1 MSPHTRRAPTPPGG
15 RKDGDTLPQAPA
27 DSTLVDVLL
36 AEVFGFAAAAF
47 GIAQGVPQARR
58 VRSLGHS
65 RGVSLAT
72 WLMMTASSAAWLG
85 YGIRTASPSLV
96 ASTVATGFINASVAL
111 AVAGSVR
118 SLRSRM
124 AAVAAVFV
132 VGAVVL
138 PNWIVSPVLFFFTFS
153 RLPQIA
159 RSWKSRR
166 AASGETA
173 VSMSSI
179 ALGIACLL
187 CWEVYSILLK
197 SPTLVGT
204 TTIALVTNLAV
215 AWLEISNRRRA
226 LRHAT
231 PVAVENTAG

>member
-1 MSPHTRRAPTPPGG
+1 MSTRTRRATTPSEG
-15 RKDGDTLPQAPA
+15 RKDGNTRPGAPV

-111 AVAGSVR
+111 AVAGTVR

-124 AAVAAVFV
+124 TVVATVFI

-166 AASGETA
+166 TGVGETA

-179 ALGIACLL
+179 ALGVACLL
-187 CWEVYSILLK
+187 CWEVYSVLLQ
-197 SPTLVGT
+197 SPTLIGT
-204 TTIALVTNLAV
+204 TTIALATNLAV

-226 LRHAT
+226 SVGSE
-231 PVAVENTAG
+231 PVASV

>member
-1 MSPHTRRAPTPPGG
+1 MSTRTRRATTPSGG
-15 RKDGDTLPQAPA
+15 RKDGNTRPGAPV

-36 AEVFGFAAAAF
+36 AELFGFAAAAF

-96 ASTVATGFINASVAL
+96 VSTVATGFINASVAL
-111 AVAGSVR
+111 AVAGSER

-124 AAVAAVFV
+124 VAVAAVFII
-132 VGAVVL
+132 GAVVL
-138 PNWIVSPVLFFFTFS
+138 PTWIVSPVLFFFTFS

-166 AASGETA
+166 TGVGETA

-179 ALGIACLL
+179 ALGVACLL
-187 CWEVYSILLK
+187 CWEVYSVLLM
-197 SPTLVGT
+197 SPTLIGT

-226 LRHAT
+226 AIDSE
-231 PVAVENTAG
+231 PVASL

>member
-1 MSPHTRRAPTPPGG
+1 
-15 RKDGDTLPQAPA
+15 
-27 DSTLVDVLL
+27 
-36 AEVFGFAAAAF
+36 
-47 GIAQGVPQARR
+47 
-58 VRSLGHS
+58 
-65 RGVSLAT
+65 
-72 WLMMTASSAAWLG
+72 MMTASSAAWLG

-111 AVAGSVR
+111 AVAGSTR
-118 SLRSRM
+118 SLRTRM
-124 AAVAAVFV
+124 GAVATVFI

-166 AASGETA
+166 TGVGETA

-179 ALGIACLL
+179 ALGVACLL
-187 CWEVYSILLK
+187 CWEVYSVLLM
-197 SPTLVGT
+197 SPTLIGT

-226 LRHAT
+226 AIDSE
-231 PVAVENTAG
+231 PVASL